1 MLCTKAQLKFDVFED
16 LPAAKRQNV
25 CLGLFH
31 CINWFRELVS
41 ESQPIHSYQ
50 SCVCVY
56 LCVCVGNV
64 QVCAFAG
71 ETDADMK
78 GKVILRL
85 MNITELQSQLES
97 CMAGR

>member
-1 MLCTKAQLKFDVFED
+1 M
-16 LPAAKRQNV
+16 
-25 CLGLFH
+25 
-31 CINWFRELVS
+31 
-41 ESQPIHSYQ
+41 
-50 SCVCVY
+50 CVCV
-56 LCVCVGNV
+56 CV

-97 CMAGR
+97 CMAGRWGHMAAR

>member
-50 SCVCVY
+50 PCVCASVCVCV
-56 LCVCVGNV
+56 CVMCRCV
-64 QVCAFAG
+64 
-71 ETDADMK
+71 
-78 GKVILRL
+78 RL
-85 MNITELQSQLES
+85 LEKQ
-97 CMAGR
+97 MRT

>member
-1 MLCTKAQLKFDVFED
+1 MSHSPFVHTSLVTVSMC
-16 LPAAKRQNV
+16 V
-25 CLGLFH
+25 C
-31 CINWFRELVS
+31 
-41 ESQPIHSYQ
+41 P
-50 SCVCVY
+50 CVCVHVCVSMCVCP
-56 LCVCVGNV
+56 CVCVCNV